1 MRNVAVVYKAVGLRL
16 GSEVFPVHSHVCALI
31 CSLSILQDFLC
42 QGQTPSK
49 AADLLPLVSLA
60 RSIFSSLDRL
70 ASNNLIF
77 NCPFKT
83 FNIFVGV
90 HVFHLFCL
98 FFIVPSSSTCSFPS
112 LLPCLPPSTPL
123 FLLIL
128 ERVPGIRETVN
139 EISSEANTIFRW
151 PYC

>member
-1 MRNVAVVYKAVGLRL
+1 MCTYLQLEYLTGL
-16 GSEVFPVHSHVCALI
+16 PVSR
-31 CSLSILQDFLC
+31 S
-42 QGQTPSK
+42 PSK

-60 RSIFSSLDRL
+60 HRIFSSLDRL

-77 NCPFKT
+77 DCPFKI
-83 FNIFVGV
+83 FNIFLGV

-98 FFIVPSSSTCSFPS
+98 FFLMVPSSSTLSFPS
-112 LLPCLPPSTPL
+112 LLPCLPPSTLL

-139 EISSEANTIFRW
+139 EISSEANIIFRW
-151 PYC
+151 PCC